1 MSVWLDSPA
10 RSSDISRESHHSHQ
24 LEKIFL
30 NDDIEVRV
38 LGNRFREY
46 LSDYNLSFQVTSLYP
61 SMCPGCSERNRKS
74 GFRYFFVNEHE
85 AIYKCESS
93 DCLFPFREF
102 IFKNFTDNTVYRYQ
116 NASQRDFNNPIELAG
131 INFPDNFS
139 YLPEHS
145 CPFKFGS
152 PEASQEPLGFD
163 LDAILNEESDD
174 GSVQEFSDIKDW
186 LEKGLNVTDSP
197 KPDQDSNKDIL
208 EAKAI
213 PVPKKLKK
221 SLNLIKGEPLE
232 EESDQ
237 KHFAPL
243 PTKPAKTTIRAA
255 DFIKTIKTKTSI
267 WGKSATS
274 LWASQ
279 QTITSDIKPEKP
291 RPPIL
296 GERSERVEK
305 TGSAR
310 ERKIK
315 VEQEE
320 NKHQKDPPPNVRR
333 SQRLRTRDY
342 HTVFTSKGIKK
353 EKI

>member
-1 MSVWLDSPA
+1 MSLWLDSPA
-10 RSSDISRESHHSHQ
+10 TSSDISGESHHSDQ

-30 NDDIEVRV
+30 DDDIE
-38 LGNRFREY
+38 
-46 LSDYNLSFQVTSLYP
+46 VTSLYP
-61 SMCPGCSERNRKS
+61 SMCPDCSERNKKS

-85 AIYKCESS
+85 AVYKCESS

-116 NASQRDFNNPIELAG
+116 KVSQGDFNTPIELPG
-131 INFPDNFS
+131 LNFPDNFT

-145 CPFKFGS
+145 FPFKFAS
-152 PEASQEPLGFD
+152 PKATQEPLGFD
-163 LDAILNEESDD
+163 LDSILNEESDD

-197 KPDQDSNKDIL
+197 KPEQDIDRDIL

-213 PVPKKLKK
+213 PVPKKLRK
-221 SLNLIKGEPLE
+221 SLNLIKGEPIE
-232 EESDQ
+232 EESDN
-237 KHFAPL
+237 KVFTPL
-243 PTKPAKTTIRAA
+243 PTKPAKSTIRAA

-274 LWASQ
+274 VWASQ
-279 QTITSDIKPEKP
+279 QRISSDIKLEKQ
-291 RPPIL
+291 RPAIL
-296 GERSERVEK
+296 EERSEKVQK

-315 VEQEE
+315 VEQED
-320 NKHQKDPPPNVRR
+320 KPSQKDPPPNVRR
-333 SQRLRTRDY
+333 SQRLSNKDY